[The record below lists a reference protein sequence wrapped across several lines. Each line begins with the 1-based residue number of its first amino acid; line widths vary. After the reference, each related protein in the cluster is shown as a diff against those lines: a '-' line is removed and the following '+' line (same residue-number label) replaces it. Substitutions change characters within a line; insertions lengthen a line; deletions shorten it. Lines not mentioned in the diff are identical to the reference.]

1 MRKRLGAAVAA
12 AVLAALFANAGVRGA
27 DPAPGGDAAAL
38 QQIKPDKAE
47 DLKVFYP
54 DGRVVEGEAALAL
67 MATGK
72 TGLNLWLA
80 GNQFFAMP
88 DVLAAFQRTDP
99 KVVGLITL
107 PPGDVMSALRKG
119 GWSFRGE
126 SYRFVPDVVGH
137 VEVAP
142 LKPLAASG
150 MADGY
155 VTYMHNKLVLMVAQ
169 GNPKGIK
176 GVQDLGRD
184 DLQIRLPN
192 PLTEGITRTY
202 AKPMLVAHG
211 LWGKVSGG
219 KPDCKEC
226 FVAPNVW
233 FTTVHHREIPDGI
246 KAGKTDVGIVWATE
260 YLNARKQGIAIDM
273 VAIDK
278 AASMED
284 EVVYVAAAITTA
296 PHAALGRHFVEWLLS
311 DAAQAAYAGWGF
323 IGASPAERAKGMV
336 ALR

>member
-1 MRKRLGAAVAA
+1 MKKRIGATVAA
-12 AVLAALFANAGVRGA
+12 TILAATFAIGGACAA
-27 DPAPGGDAAAL
+27 DPAPGADAGAL
-38 QQIKPDKAE
+38 QPIKSDKAE

-54 DGRVVEGEAALAL
+54 DGRVVDGQAALAL
-67 MATGK
+67 MASGK
-72 TGLNLWLA
+72 TDLNLWLA

-88 DVLAAFQRTDP
+88 DVLKAYQRSDP
-99 KVVGLITL
+99 KTVGIITL
-107 PPGDVMSALRKG
+107 PPGDVMNALRKG
-119 GWSFRGE
+119 GWTF
-126 SYRFVPDVVGH
+126 RFVPDVVGH

-142 LKPLAASG
+142 LKSLAAGG

-192 PLTEGITRTY
+192 PLTEGITKTY

-226 FVAPNVW
+226 FGAPNVW

-260 YLNARKQGIAIDM
+260 YLNAHKQGAAIDM
-273 VAIDK
+273 VALDK

-296 PHAALGRHFVEWLLS
+296 PHAALGRRYVEWLLS
-311 DAAQAAYAGWGF
+311 DAAQQAYTGWGF
-323 IGASPAERAKGMV
+323 IGASPADRAKGMV